1 MITAERKPMA
11 EIKAMLA
18 PYRKILVVGCGTCV
32 AECASGGEKEV
43 GLLAS
48 ALRMDAQIE
57 GRTIEVRE
65 MTIDRQCVY
74 EFIDKLTG
82 VADRYEVILSL
93 GCGAGV
99 QAVAEAFPKMLVIP
113 ALNTTFIGETK
124 EPGLWV
130 ENCRA
135 CGDCKLGYFAA
146 VCPVTRC
153 AKGLYNGPCG
163 GSKNG
168 VCEVDPD
175 TPCAWQLIVERLE
188 NTGRNDLLEA
198 IYPPADW
205 SRQQGKGPRKIAR
218 EDQRSES

>member
-1 MITAERKPMA
+1 MITAERKSMT
-11 EIKAMLA
+11 EIREMIA
-18 PYRKILVVGCGTCV
+18 PYEKILVVGCGTCV

-48 ALRMDAQIE
+48 ALRIEAGKE
-57 GRTIEVRE
+57 GREVE
-65 MTIDRQCVY
+65 IMEITLDRQCVY
-74 EFIDKLTG
+74 EFIDQLTG
-82 VADRYEVILSL
+82 IIDKYDAVLSL

-99 QAVAEAFPKMLVIP
+99 QAVADVYPGAIVLP

-124 EPGLWV
+124 EAGLWI

-153 AKGLYNGPCG
+153 SKGLFNGPCG
-163 GSKNG
+163 GSKDG
-168 VCEVDPD
+168 KCEVDPEV
-175 TPCAWQLIVERLE
+175 PCAWQLIVTRLE
-188 NTGRNDLLEA
+188 ERGQLEHLEK

-205 SRQQGKGPRKIAR
+205 SKQQGRGPNKIIR
-218 EDQRSES
+218 EDQRI

>member
-11 EIKAMLA
+11 EIRAMLA
-18 PYRKILVVGCGTCV
+18 PYKKILVVGCGSCV

-48 ALRMDAQIE
+48 ALRMDAKIE

-74 EFIDKLTG
+74 EFIDQLTG
-82 VADRYEVILSL
+82 VADRYEIILSL

-99 QAVAEAFPKMLVIP
+99 QAVAEVFPKMLVIP

-153 AKGLYNGPCG
+153 AKGLFNGPCG

-175 TPCAWQLIVERLE
+175 SPCAWQLIIERLE
-188 NTGRNDLLEA
+188 NAGRSDLLEA

-205 SRQQGKGPRKIAR
+205 SRQQGKGPKKIVR
-218 EDQRSES
+218 EDQRSEG

>member
-1 MITAERKPMA
+1 MITAERKPLA

-57 GRTIEVRE
+57 GRTIEAHE

-74 EFIDKLTG
+74 EFIDKLTEAVG
-82 VADRYEVILSL
+82 RYDVILSL

-99 QAVAEAFPKMLVIP
+99 QAVAEVFPKTPVVP

-124 EPGLWV
+124 ESGLWV

-135 CGDCKLGYFAA
+135 CGDCKLGYFAG

-153 AKGLYNGPCG
+153 AKGLFNGPCG

-168 VCEVDPD
+168 ACEVDPD
-175 TPCAWQLIVERLE
+175 SPCAWQLIVERLDSA
-188 NTGRNDLLEA
+188 GRSDLLEA

-205 SRQQGKGPRKIAR
+205 SKQQGKGPRKIVR

>member
-11 EIKAMLA
+11 EIRAMLA
-18 PYRKILVVGCGTCV
+18 PYKKILVVGCGSCV

-48 ALRMDAQIE
+48 ALRMDAKIE

-74 EFIDKLTG
+74 EFIDQLTG
-82 VADRYEVILSL
+82 IADRYEIILSL

-99 QAVAEAFPKMLVIP
+99 QAVAEVFPKMLVIP

-153 AKGLYNGPCG
+153 AKGLFNGPCG

-175 TPCAWQLIVERLE
+175 SPCAWQLIIERLE
-188 NTGRNDLLEA
+188 NAGRSDLLEA

-205 SRQQGKGPRKIAR
+205 SRQQGKGPKKIVR
-218 EDQRSES
+218 EDQRSEG